1 MYTSVVL
8 CFTSYFVK
16 KSIVHKLNLRF
27 IFWSSF
33 HNTTY
38 YHIYKNTN
46 LFFYYFSSI
55 GKGRSAI
62 AVIRVSGPHSKKVA
76 LKIAQI
82 REEQLVPRKAFLK
95 TLIDPEN
102 GEMLDNALFFWFP
115 QPNSFTGEDSVGII

>member
-8 CFTSYFVK
+8 CFTLYFVK
-16 KSIVHKLNLRF
+16 KSIVNELNLRF

-33 HNTTY
+33 HNTVY
-38 YHIYKNTN
+38 YPLYKNTN

-62 AVIRVSGPHSKKVA
+62 AVIRVSGPHSKEVA
-76 LKIAQI
+76 LKIARI
-82 REEQLVPRKAFLK
+82 REEKLVPRKAFLK

-115 QPNSFTGEDSVGII
+115 QPNSFTGEDSVGTI